1 MIVGQSGNRP
11 TIPTKTRQIDYMHLK
26 LLLPDVKTAEF
37 SQPKKCPRAGC
48 AGMRFYPRS
57 FREACKTRTSGI
69 SREIVICAFVIFFI
83 RFSQTQPAFLPRF
96 YLFSYPY
103 IWWLSRQLHF
113 IQIKLNKRLFI
124 NSPYAAKQTGLSS
137 RSLA

>member
-69 SREIVICAFVIFFI
+69 SREIVICVFVIFLSGFRRPNLHFCLDSI
-83 RFSQTQPAFLPRF
+83 SFHTRISGGYHGNSTSSKLNSTSVYLLTHLTQPNR
-96 YLFSYPY
+96 
-103 IWWLSRQLHF
+103 RD
-113 IQIKLNKRLFI
+113 
-124 NSPYAAKQTGLSS
+124 
-137 RSLA
+137 